1 MMVWRPDVSATDGP
15 IYRAICSRLAA
26 DVASGVLQPG
36 ERLPPQREL
45 ARLLGVDLTTV
56 TRALTEAAAAGL
68 VVSEGRRGTFVRV
81 PPQQD
86 DVEAASGGAASGMNM
101 PPEPGDGSLRARFS
115 EGMAAILTERNPPLH
130 YQPAGGT
137 LAQREAVAGFFSH
150 LIPGTSADQCIV
162 TAGSQHA
169 LYALLSM
176 LTRPGDCVAVGCLAY
191 PGLIAAARRLGIK
204 LVPLAMDAGGI
215 DPDALDA
222 AARRHRLTA
231 LYVVPTND
239 NPTTATLP
247 TSRRVAIA
255 KLAREHGFTIIED
268 DAYGRL
274 PLQPLPPIASHAP
287 ECTWHI
293 ATAAKLLSPSLRVGF
308 VRAPTVRLA
317 LALAAEAQV
326 TSGMAPPLNAML
338 VSRWLADGTFL
349 RLLASIRAEAQVRM
363 AEAASLLAA
372 WQPRFHPEG
381 YHLWLPLEDA
391 GAADAIALRAVS
403 AGLPAVAGSAFAVAD
418 PAGHAGLRISLGGS
432 SSRAR
437 VRREIQRL
445 DALLAQTVQSTII

>member
-1 MMVWRPDVSATDGP
+1 MVWRPDVSAADGP

-26 DVASGVLQPG
+26 DVAGGVLQPG

-45 ARLLGVDLTTV
+45 ARSLGVDLTTV
-56 TRALTEAAAAGL
+56 TRALAEAAAAGL

-81 PPQQD
+81 PPQPD
-86 DVEAASGGAASGMNM
+86 DAEAASGEAASGMNM
-101 PPEPGDGSLRARFS
+101 PPEPEDGSLRMRYA
-115 EGMAAILTERNPPLH
+115 EGMAALLKETNPPLH
-130 YQPAGGT
+130 YQPVGGT
-137 LAQREAVAGFFSH
+137 SAQRGAVAAFLSH
-150 LIPGTSADQCIV
+150 LIPGTLADQCIV
-162 TAGSQHA
+162 AAGSQHA

-176 LTRPGDCVAVGCLAY
+176 LAGPGDRVAVGRLAY
-191 PGLIAAARRLGIK
+191 PGFSAAARRLGIR
-204 LVPLAMDAGGI
+204 LVPLAMDDDGI
-215 DPDALDA
+215 DPDALEA
-222 AARRHRLTA
+222 AAKRERLTA

-247 TSRRVAIA
+247 APRRIAIA
-255 KLAREHGFTIIED
+255 RLARQHGFSIIED

-274 PLQPLPPIASHAP
+274 PLQPLPPIASYAP
-287 ECTWHI
+287 ERTWHI
-293 ATAAKLLSPSLRVGF
+293 ATASKLLSPSLRLGF

-317 LALAAEAQV
+317 FGLAAEAQI

-349 RLLASIRAEAQVRM
+349 RLLASIRAEAQARM
-363 AEAASLLAA
+363 EEAGRLLAA
-372 WQPRFHPEG
+372 WKPRFHAEG
-381 YHLWLPLEDA
+381 YHLWLPLEDSA
-391 GAADAIALRAVS
+391 AADAVALQAVS

-418 PAGHAGLRISLGGS
+418 PAGHAGVRISLGGS

-445 DALLAQTVQSTII
+445 DALLAQTVRSTII